1 MACLAVTL
9 SHLWPSFPRERIL
22 YEDDDVIVIDKPVN
36 VSTHAPDAGRSDD
49 AVSRLKLAIGER
61 DRVPPE
67 QVYLGIHQRL
77 DRDTSGVLL
86 FTRRK
91 SANAAIAA
99 QFEGRKV
106 KKTYRAGVVGWP
118 PKLAEGVL
126 THTLTSGEGGRMQ
139 VVSRPRSG
147 GKASGQEAITRYRVL
162 ERNGDRAILELS
174 PETGRTHQLRV
185 QVAAAGGAIAGDH
198 LYGQQPAHRLMLH
211 AARLGLRHPTSGA
224 ALDVQAPLPSDLA
237 HWLNDPAPR
246 AFPSD
251 DGAQSS
257 KANDLFQLRLH
268 EAIEARWALGR
279 SSDTTAFRVVH
290 GEGDGLEGIAID
302 VYGEH
307 LLVHFFSDEA
317 IAHKESIL
325 DQVASLGARGVYLM
339 VHPKQSNTLVDPR
352 TESLAPSHP
361 VRGQPVETPLV
372 IWESGLAFRVR
383 LGDGLKTGIFLDQR
397 ENRRRVREL
406 SPGKRVLNLFAYT
419 CGFTVA
425 AAAGGATRTTSVD
438 ASRGAVALGAE
449 NLEQNGFAGEHHA
462 LIDEDVFAWLKLANK
477 RGERYD
483 LVVLDPPSYAT
494 TKTSRFS
501 AAQDLPDLASRAL
514 GVVAPGGRMLAC
526 TNHRGISFRRFRK
539 QMHEAG
545 RLAKRTVVQIKDL
558 PEPPDFPSPPG
569 ADPHLKSVL
578 ITVE

>member
-1 MACLAVTL
+1 MASLAVTL
-9 SHLWPSFPRERIL
+9 SHLWPSFPLERIL
-22 YEDDDVIVIDKPVN
+22 YEDDDLIVIDKPVN

-49 AVSRLKLAIGER
+49 AVSRLKLALAER
-61 DRVPPE
+61 DRVPAE
-67 QVYLGIHQRL
+67 RVYLGIHQRL

-86 FTRRK
+86 FTKRK
-91 SANAAIAA
+91 TANAAIAA

-118 PKLAEGVL
+118 AKLKSGVL
-126 THTLTSGEGGRMQ
+126 THTLTAGEGGRMK
-139 VVSRPRSG
+139 VVSPSSAGRGRGRSDR
-147 GKASGQEAITRYRVL
+147 KPSGQEAITRYRVL
-162 ERNGDRAILELS
+162 ERAGDRAILELS

-211 AARLGLRHPTSGA
+211 AARLELRHPVSGA
-224 ALDVQAPLPSDLA
+224 PLEVQAPLPPDLSRWLSDSTPWGGADVLEGR
-237 HWLNDPAPR
+237 LN
-246 AFPSD
+246 
-251 DGAQSS
+251 
-257 KANDLFQLRLH
+257 
-268 EAIEARWALGR
+268 EAIQARWALGR
-279 SSDTTAFRVVH
+279 STDTTAFRVVH
-290 GEGDGLEGIAID
+290 GEGDGLEGLAID
-302 VYGEH
+302 AYGDH

-317 IAHKESIL
+317 LAHKEAIL
-325 DQVASLGARGVYLM
+325 DHVASLGARGVYM
-339 VHPKQSNTLVDPR
+339 MSHPKQSNTLVDPR
-352 TESLAPSHP
+352 NESLAPSHP
-361 VRGQPVETPLV
+361 VRGEPADTPLI
-372 IWESGLAFRVR
+372 IWESGLSFRVR

-406 SPGKRVLNLFAYT
+406 APGKRVLNLFAYT

-425 AAAGGATRTTSVD
+425 AAAGKATRTTSVD
-438 ASRGAVALGAE
+438 ASRGALDWGAE
-449 NLEQNGFAGEHHA
+449 NLEQNGLAGEHHA
-462 LIDEDVFAWLKLANK
+462 MYGEDVFDWLKLANK

-494 TKTSRFS
+494 TKSSRFS
-501 AAQDLPDLASRAL
+501 AAQDLPDLAARAL
-514 GVVAPGGRMLAC
+514 GVLAAGGRMLAC
-526 TNHRGISFRRFRK
+526 TNHRGIPFLKFRK

-558 PEPPDFPSPPG
+558 PDSPDFPSPPG